1 MWTFAQYIWQAFK
14 FFLSIDDVKSFF
26 TKERIETDQ
35 IEFKSFIQQEIG
47 KKKVLMLFEHSSA
60 DRTNEWTYQNIS
72 FRH

>member
-35 IEFKSFIQQEIG
+35 IEFKSIHPTGNRE
-47 KKKVLMLFEHSSA
+47 KKVLMLFEQSSV
-60 DRTNEWTYQNIS
+60 DRTNEWTYQNSS